1 MTILTGNNSVQLSSV
16 MEHEQFSESV
26 TVRLGFQSNTTP
38 APVDPTVYY
47 TVVRSGHTNGADVSI
62 EGNVITI
69 SGAYNNNFQQSIT
82 YLDTDRIPRTV
93 DRFDQLPE
101 EYFIVSNYTAPA
113 ERTVTAEYA
122 VYSHSL
128 GAESSISSDIYVGSI
143 TQTVINNYTPGR
155 DSLKAAVIKG
165 QK

>member
-16 MEHEQFSESV
+16 MEQEQFSESV
-26 TVRLGFQSNTTP
+26 TVRLGFQSNTTL
-38 APVDPTVYY
+38 ADPDVYY
-47 TVVRSGHTNGADVSI
+47 TVVRSGHTNGANVGI

-69 SGAYNNNFQQSIT
+69 SGAYSNNFQQSIT

-122 VYSHSL
+122 VYSHSQ

>member
-1 MTILTGNNSVQLSSV
+1 MFTLTGNNSVQLGSV

-26 TVRLGFQSNTTP
+26 TVRIGSLTDTTP
-38 APVDPTVYY
+38 APEDPTVYY
-47 TVVRSGHTNGADVSI
+47 TMARVGSTNGANI
-62 EGNVITI
+62 NIAGNVITI
-69 SGAYNNNFQQSIT
+69 SGEYSNNFQQSIT
-82 YLDTDRIPRTV
+82 YLDTDRIPRIV
-93 DRFDQLPE
+93 GRFDQLPE

-113 ERTVTAEYA
+113 VRSVTAEYA
-122 VYSHSL
+122 VYSH
-128 GAESSISSDIYVGSI
+128 SSISSDIYVGSI